1 MIKILFWN
9 CRGIAN
15 TPTQMMLH
23 HLITSHKPDL
33 IFLTEP
39 KTILSSSITINFHS
53 LGFTSSFSN
62 QTNSLWCLFNPNQ
75 NFSFSLLAHSNQH
88 ITIEFADF
96 HSSSLGLVT
105 GVYRST
111 DNRIRRD
118 LWDHLSKFSNTS
130 LPWCVIGDFNSIL
143 LASEK
148 LSIKPSPSPSVKDFN
163 DMVLSSGLKDLGF
176 RGNSFTWA
184 NNRQGQAYVAARLDR
199 AFTNSTW
206 LDRFGDLMITH
217 LPRLSSDHSPLI
229 LSHRIRSI
237 PKNMP
242 FKFEEMWLSHNSFK
256 SLVEQSW
263 SIPVSGNPLFI
274 LAKKLKI
281 LKGNLKVWNL
291 ETFGQLK
298 RNVEDAEKDVLQ
310 AQLAY
315 DSHPS
320 AQLLLDLNLVNS
332 ALYNWLNAE
341 STHWK
346 QKAKLRWLQ
355 DGDRNTRFFH
365 QTAKSRSILNRIDKI
380 TVDGTIFEEEEDI
393 RNQACLYYS

>member
-1 MIKILFWN
+1 
-9 CRGIAN
+9 
-15 TPTQMMLH
+15 MMLH

-33 IFLTEP
+33 IFLAEP
-39 KTILSSSITINFHS
+39 KTILNSSITINFHS

-75 NFSFSLLAHSNQH
+75 NFSFSLLDHSNQH
-88 ITIEFADF
+88 ITIEFADL

-105 GVYRST
+105 GVYGST
-111 DNRIRRD
+111 DYRIRRD
-118 LWDHLSKFSNTS
+118 LWDHLSNFSNTS
-130 LPWCVIGDFNSIL
+130 LPRCVIGDFNSIL

-148 LSIKPSPSPSVKDFN
+148 HNIRPSSSPSVKEFN

-184 NNRQGQAYVAARLDR
+184 NNWQGQAYLAARLDR
-199 AFTNSTW
+199 AFTNSPW
-206 LDRFGDLMITH
+206 LDRFVDPMITH
-217 LPRLSSDHSPLI
+217 LPRMSSDHSSLL
-229 LSHRIRSI
+229 LSHRIRSL
-237 PKNMP
+237 PKNTP

-263 SIPVSGNPLFI
+263 SIPISGNPQFI
-274 LAKKLKI
+274 AQKMKV

-298 RNVEDAEKDVLQ
+298 RNIEDVEKDVLQ
-310 AQLAY
+310 VQLAY

-320 AQLLLDLNLVNS
+320 AQLLLDLNLAKL
-332 ALYNWLNAE
+332 ALHNWLNTE

-346 QKAKLRWLQ
+346 QKAKLIWLQ

-365 QTAKSRSILNRIDKI
+365 QTAKSRSILNRINKI

-393 RNQACLYYS
+393 RN